1 MSQPPQVDLFDPVFK
16 ADPYPT
22 YARLRSSAPVHR
34 ATMPDGRGVWL
45 ITRYEDVLAVL
56 KDERFVKDW
65 RSALAPEQL
74 AEIPPIPEVMK
85 PLSRNMLDTDPP
97 DPRSGIRKVCI
108 VDLTSE
114 TIERHAD
121 PSGDGYRRIERA
133 RRGETIESVALPELT
148 LSVDTVLGSS
158 PQ

>member
-1 MSQPPQVDLFDPVFK
+1 MSQPPRVDLFDPVFK

-65 RSALAPEQL
+65 RSALTPEQL

-85 PLSRNMLDTDPP
+85 PLAGTCSTRTHPTTSACGRWSPRLSR
-97 DPRSGIRKVCI
+97 
-108 VDLTSE
+108 
-114 TIERHAD
+114 
-121 PSGDGYRRIERA
+121 RA
-133 RRGETIESVALPELT
+133 S
-148 LSVDTVLGSS
+148 
-158 PQ
+158 